1 MTASSSPVFT
11 CWPSLKLTCASCP
24 STRLFTLT
32 VLEAV
37 TLPRPFRY
45 TGTSR
50 RSAVATATGTT
61 VWVEARAVLVLEPA
75 LQPTRAAATATKA
88 RIARSLWRDDLPVCR
103 SLPRSASGMS
113 QSSLVRML
121 TQSLP
126 RSPLVSCRGAPNR
139 FHIDARNY
147 IPVATYLPLLQD
159 FTFHDGTH
167 FRARYAN
174 GSASRISRRLG
185 NPNQRYLSAH
195 PESN

>member
-61 VWVEARAVLVLEPA
+61 VWGEARAVLVLELA
-75 LQPTRAAATATKA
+75 LQPTRAAATATKV
-88 RIARSLWRDDLPVCR
+88 RITRSLWRDDLPVCR
-103 SLPRSASGMS
+103 SLRRSASGMS
-113 QSSLVRML
+113 QWSLVRML
-121 TQSLP
+121 TQSLSP
-126 RSPLVSCRGAPNR
+126 SPLLSWRGALNR
-139 FHIDARNY
+139 FHMYARNY

-159 FTFHDGTH
+159 FTIHDGTH
-167 FRARYAN
+167 SRARYAN
-174 GSASRISRRLG
+174 GSASGIRAGSEARISGL
-185 NPNQRYLSAH
+185 
-195 PESN
+195 